1 MPQIY
6 NYVDADT
13 NNTIWYDLE
22 RPSANKQYCY
32 VFDIYSTGGKAFPA
46 GATKKTHLF
55 SVRGDRVAGAVATGD
70 SYDSLIR
77 ASGSNYSASATS
89 YHLRAANV
97 SAANRSG
104 GTMGDVVGVLA
115 GAQNKSGGTVTRS
128 LGASITSEN
137 YGVGTTIGGV
147 EIVVKNEGTGVTSEY
162 GLLINNQNAGS
173 GTARK
178 CGPAIKLQSGGAQ
191 SQGFDYAIDA
201 LSATLFPT
209 TTKVCL
215 MAFKDASGATQYL
228 IYNTSGSALSVS
240 TSL

>member
-1 MPQIY
+1 VPQIY

-55 SVRGDRVAGAVATGD
+55 SVRGDRIAGAVATGD

-104 GTMGDVVGVLA
+104 GTMGDVVGVLS
-115 GAQNKSGGTVTRS
+115 GAQNKSGGTVVRS

-137 YGVGTTIGGV
+137 YGAATTVGGV
-147 EIVVKNEGTGVTSEY
+147 EIVVKNEGTAVTSEY

-173 GTARK
+173 GVART
-178 CGPAIKLQSGGAQ
+178 CDTAIKLQSGGAQ
-191 SQGFDYAIDA
+191 SLGFVQAIDTTA
-201 LSATLFPT
+201 ATLLAT
-209 TTKVCL
+209 SNKVVL
-215 MAFKDASGATQYL
+215 FKFKDSGGTTRYL
-228 IYNTSGSALSVS
+228 TVDNSGTVAAGN
-240 TSL
+240 SL